1 MKGRDTSRTTSIQDP
16 SMAKKKLT
24 ATNPY
29 NGLIARWL
37 FREGT
42 DARTAGEGTLRSR
55 GRFFSH
61 RFFPF
66 LPFST
71 LAQRRSR
78 STFSLSAPS
87 SVRSLLRFAPSPS
100 LMMNASI
107 FVSWCVRRGRGGMVV
122 VDKVRRI
129 EIIRSVALAVFKS
142 KSRCHPSCRN
152 LQATNLALFNGLR
165 DLLVDL

>member
-1 MKGRDTSRTTSIQDP
+1 MAQKGEPITSGNRSAQSVIFQDREGGRKGRDTSRTTSIQDP

-29 NGLIARWL
+29 NGLISRWL
-37 FREGT
+37 LREGT

-78 STFSLSAPS
+78 STFPLPPS
-87 SVRSLLRFAPSPS
+87 FRSFSFAHDERVHFCESVG
-100 LMMNASI
+100 ASGGAGEGWWWWTKYDALKS
-107 FVSWCVRRGRGGMVV
+107 FGR
-122 VDKVRRI
+122 
-129 EIIRSVALAVFKS
+129 
-142 KSRCHPSCRN
+142 
-152 LQATNLALFNGLR
+152 
-165 DLLVDL
+165 